1 MRAGGPMRMLIALAL
16 ALLSGTPSLGA
27 AQAAPELTA
36 TVSRST
42 IAVGESVTLQITVR
56 GAGSPDDPLFPVPPG
71 LEILSSG
78 RLQNFTWVNGRSTN
92 ETVFRYDLGANA
104 AGQFT
109 IGPFRVSA
117 GGRALTAPSLTLTVT
132 AASTRLSAG
141 DGGGGAGPASLIV
154 NAEPSRPY
162 VGQPVLMRVRLIQRA
177 PLSEDPS
184 YVPPPTPGFWAE
196 GASRAESFFA
206 AEGTRR
212 VLVTETRARLYP
224 LAPGT
229 ATIGE
234 AVAALALA
242 GSGDDPSLW
251 IGGRVPRRQVI
262 VRSAPVKVTVRP
274 LPPGAP
280 RGFDGAVGVLEVSWS
295 IDRAST
301 ARDVP
306 ASARLEV
313 RGVGNLPLL
322 HVPKLESD
330 AVEVFAG
337 TVDDSLAA
345 PGTSTP
351 GRRRFQWTVLPRR
364 EGRIEIEP
372 PQFVWFDPVAGVY
385 RRADLAPA
393 TLEVGPPLNTAST
406 GEESF
411 PRVFQDHPFPGPGAR
426 HAQPWAFA
434 IAGLA
439 LGAALAL
446 WRRASRSGAGEPE
459 RAQQREWLRAVGLA
473 RGGDFWRIAEEAS
486 VWLESRGR
494 PVKNLRRQIAASRY
508 GGQAADPE
516 SVRRSLIE
524 HLSQALAEARS
535 PLPMRF
541 AAVALMLAAVALIV
555 LFSPHAGEAS
565 GSGEGDAAAR
575 RGDVATACSAWRA
588 RWRAGD
594 HSSPLAARL
603 AWGEVRAGNVAPATV
618 WVLAGERDE
627 PRDPALAWVGERV
640 REGGGMIGVE
650 RVRLPVRSLE
660 WALLALGFGF
670 AAGALWPRRLP
681 AAVALLLAIG
691 CALAR
696 PVETAIAKKSD
707 LAVVREPVAL
717 DETGVEL
724 EPGQVVHILERAE
737 DRMRVRA
744 GRGVLGWLPARAIY
758 GLEDL
763 P

>member
-1 MRAGGPMRMLIALAL
+1 MRAGRPMRILIALAL
-16 ALLSGTPSLGA
+16 LSSVPAVSA
-27 AQAAPELTA
+27 AQAPPDLSA

-42 IAVGESVTLQITVR
+42 IALGESVTLQIIVR
-56 GAGSPDDPLFPVPPG
+56 AGGASDPQFPVPAG
-71 LEILSSG
+71 LEILSTG
-78 RLQNFTWVNGRSTN
+78 RLQNFSWVNGRSTT

-104 AGQFT
+104 AGRYT
-109 IGPFRVSA
+109 VGPFRVTA
-117 GGRALTAPSLTLTVT
+117 GGRTLTAPTLTLTVT

-154 NAEPSRPY
+154 NVEPSRPY
-162 VGQPVLMRVRLIQRA
+162 VGQPILLRVRLVQRA

-196 GASRAESFFA
+196 GFSRPESFFA

-229 ATIGE
+229 ASIGE
-234 AVAALALA
+234 AAAALALA

-251 IGGRVPRRQVI
+251 IGGRVPRREVV
-262 VRSAPVKVTVRP
+262 VRSTPVKVSVRP

-280 RGFDGAVGVLEVSWS
+280 GGFDGAVGVFEVSWS

-330 AVEVFAG
+330 AVEVFSG
-337 TVDDSLAA
+337 TVEDSLAA

-364 EGRIEIEP
+364 EGQIEIEP
-372 PQFVWFDPVAGVY
+372 PQFVWFDPAAGAY
-385 RRADLAPA
+385 RRANLAPA
-393 TLEVGPPLNTAST
+393 TLEVTPPLNTASG

-411 PRVFQDHPFPGPGAR
+411 PRVFQEHPLPAPGSRP
-426 HAQPWAFA
+426 AQPWAFA

-439 LGAALAL
+439 LGAALVL
-446 WRRASRSGAGEPE
+446 WRRAARSGAGEPE

-508 GGQAADPE
+508 GGEAADPE
-516 SVRRSLIE
+516 SVRRNLIE

-535 PLPMRF
+535 PLPTRV
-541 AAVALMLAAVALIV
+541 AAVTLVLAAIALVV
-555 LFSPHAGEAS
+555 LFAPHPGEERAK
-565 GSGEGDAAAR
+565 GQGDAAAR
-575 RGDVATACSAWRA
+575 RGDVAAACSGWRA
-588 RWRAGD
+588 RWREGD
-594 HSSPLAARL
+594 HRSPLAARL
-603 AWGEVRAGNVAPATV
+603 AWCEVRAGNVAPATV

-660 WALLALGFGF
+660 WALLALGFGI
-670 AAGALWPRRLP
+670 AAGALWPRRVR
-681 AAVALLLAIG
+681 AALALVIAIG

-696 PVETAIAKKSD
+696 PVETAVARRSD
-707 LAVVREPVAL
+707 VAVVREPIAL
-717 DETGVEL
+717 DGTGTEL

-744 GRGVLGWLPARAIY
+744 GKAVFGWLPAHALY

>member
-1 MRAGGPMRMLIALAL
+1 MRMLVAL
-16 ALLSGTPSLGA
+16 ALLSGTPTVGA
-27 AQAAPELTA
+27 AQAAPELSA

-42 IAVGESVTLQITVR
+42 IAVGESATLQITVR
-56 GAGSPDDPLFPVPPG
+56 GPGAAGDPVFPVPAG

-78 RLQNFTWVNGRSTN
+78 RLQNFTWVNGRSTT

-117 GGRALTAPSLTLTVT
+117 GNRALTAPTLTLTAT
-132 AASTRLSAG
+132 AASTRLSPG

-154 NAEPSRPY
+154 NVEPSRPY

-224 LAPGT
+224 LASGT
-229 ATIGE
+229 AIIRE

-251 IGGRVPRRQVI
+251 IGGRVPRRQVV
-262 VRSAPVKVTVRP
+262 VRSAPLKVVVRP

-280 RGFDGAVGVLEVSWS
+280 KGFDGAVGVYEVTWS

-345 PGTSTP
+345 PGSSSP

-385 RRADLAPA
+385 RRANLEPA
-393 TLEVGPPLNTAST
+393 FLEVGPPLNTAST

-411 PRVFQDHPFPGPGAR
+411 PRVFQDHPVPAPGAR
-426 HAQPWAFA
+426 PAQPWAFA

-486 VWLESRGR
+486 VWLENRGR
-494 PVKNLRRQIAASRY
+494 PVRNLRRQIAASRY

-516 SVRRSLIE
+516 SVRRNLIE

-535 PLPMRF
+535 PLPLRF
-541 AAVALMLAAVALIV
+541 AAVALVLAALALIA
-555 LFSPHAGEAS
+555 LFAPYPGEERAR
-565 GSGEGDAAAR
+565 GQGDSAAR
-575 RGDVATACSAWRA
+575 RGDLAGAGTEWRA

-603 AWGEVRAGNVAPATV
+603 AWCEVRAGNVAPATV

-660 WALLALGFGF
+660 WALLALGFGI
-670 AAGALWPRRLP
+670 AAGALWPRRVL
-681 AAVALLLAIG
+681 AALAVLLAIG
-691 CALAR
+691 CAVVRPIETGIAR
-696 PVETAIAKKSD
+696 RSD
-707 LAVVREPVAL
+707 VAVVREPISM

-744 GRGVLGWLPARAIY
+744 GKGVIGWLPARAIY
-758 GLEDL
+758 GIEDL